1 MLQSCN
7 CSVLASAVVW
17 KTRISYVSQ
26 DVFSPLNWDFASKTG
41 MATKV
46 CHNIPCC
53 FSMCIFLHIWFGKP
67 FGGVFASPGIRS
79 TLAMDT
85 SSGTLLEVWDG
96 MVFHRRLRPPNN
108 IEWEKHQESIG
119 WGYLH
124 HELLTWFFN
133 HGQMMQAFVVA
144 CFLMSSD
151 FLQLLGRHPREKS
164 KSNTLDFTVWV
175 YGKLLNFQPQLQ
187 VQWSMSRLF
196 HNPVPDPF
204 FLQLGRVQTV
214 QFRFNRP
221 GKLGIHSDRLAE
233 MSIQLSMQLFTQER
247 LEVEGGWMHEMF
259 LVLIVFIGIHYK
271 SYWNY
276 QGHGVECVWKS
287 AFRRF
292 QVGFLVGFLHLY
304 AWWGEN
310 GAFIPGGKEKF
321 LNIVSLDLTM
331 LWKSCWIRA
340 LIKRMCSNGHLK
352 VTGEKGLLGDLNWSL
367 ATLTSIGIMLVSLLW
382 GIEHVSEPKVW
393 NWGGISQ
400 LESKWPCTK
409 CTKSFQKWWSERKL
423 NIRTTHSSIETLF
436 A

>member
-1 MLQSCN
+1 
-7 CSVLASAVVW
+7 
-17 KTRISYVSQ
+17 
-26 DVFSPLNWDFASKTG
+26 
-41 MATKV
+41 
-46 CHNIPCC
+46 
-53 FSMCIFLHIWFGKP
+53 
-67 FGGVFASPGIRS
+67 
-79 TLAMDT
+79 
-85 SSGTLLEVWDG
+85 
-96 MVFHRRLRPPNN
+96 
-108 IEWEKHQESIG
+108 
-119 WGYLH
+119 
-124 HELLTWFFN
+124 
-133 HGQMMQAFVVA
+133 MQAFVVA
-144 CFLMSSD
+144 CFLMSSF

-204 FLQLGRVQTV
+204 FLKLGRVQTV